1 MIHIVGAILAGGLA
15 SRMGSRDKALLEHS
29 TGKTFALHILEEMTA
44 AALSEVVISANDPEP
59 YRSLGCPIV
68 PDLHSGCG
76 PLAGVEAVLDFAG
89 KTYSADGVLF
99 LPCDMPAISRREI
112 KLLMD
117 AFAAE
122 PRRVCFAVAHD
133 APVPRRH
140 PCCCV
145 VPVALLGEIK
155 RALGEGQF
163 KIGRV
168 WDGLDPNCVEFKN
181 ARGFCNINTPEEFAL
196 WKKGIN

>member
-1 MIHIVGAILAGGLA
+1 MIRIVGAILAGGRA

-44 AALSEVVISANDPEP
+44 ADLSDVVISANDPEP

-68 PDLHSGCG
+68 PDLHPGCG
-76 PLAGVEAVLDFAG
+76 PLAGVEAALAFAG
-89 KTYSADGVLF
+89 ETYSADGVLF
-99 LPCDMPAISRREI
+99 IPCDMPAISRREI

-117 AFAAE
+117 TFAADRA
-122 PRRVCFAVAHD
+122 PISFAVTHD
-133 APVPRRH
+133 APGTRRH

-145 VPVALLGEIK
+145 VSVNLLGEIK
-155 RALGEGQF
+155 RALDEGEF

-168 WDGLDPNCVEFKN
+168 WDKLGPNRVEFKDP
-181 ARGFCNINTPEEFAL
+181 RGFCNINTPEEFAL
-196 WKKGIN
+196 WEKGAT